1 MPLSMLDDAG
11 FGHMLADPLVI
22 GNMAVSF
29 CFSCRGLCCI
39 KLCNFIAKVM
49 KFGVIIVGKKCLY
62 LKLNVS
68 VRTTKTIV

>member
-39 KLCNFIAKVM
+39 KLCNFIAEVM
-49 KFGVIIVGKKCLY
+49 KFGVIIVGKKMPLS
-62 LKLNVS
+62 K
-68 VRTTKTIV
+68 TKRFG